1 MEVATAVRQHSAPP
15 DAVPVLPG
23 DVVHRLLPT
32 DDGGMLHVLERGT
45 GTPVVMLHGFTLTS
59 RVWTLQFERL
69 GQANRVVAVDLRG
82 HGRSRGGSG
91 GLGLERM
98 AEDVVWLLEALDLRE
113 VVLVGH
119 SMGGMVA
126 LMVAGIDAERDHG
139 RVRSLLL
146 LGTSAG
152 PVRTRMGWA
161 LPLLRSLQAG
171 SARARGGTGRGSAA
185 SPEPCDTAV
194 RGSAPDRSRRPG
206 ARAPARSAPL
216 ADAAWALARISF
228 GSAPEP
234 ALVRMTWSMTAAT
247 AARTVAAQ
255 LVDLLAFDRSARV
268 ESLSLPTTVMVGSQ
282 DRILP
287 ASHSEK
293 LAGLVPGADLVIV
306 AGKGHMLML
315 EDPSVVEAALE
326 RLKARAENAA
336 SAPRS
341 GTGDPRTPPG

>member
-1 MEVATAVRQHSAPP
+1 
-15 DAVPVLPG
+15 
-23 DVVHRLLPT
+23 
-32 DDGGMLHVLERGT
+32 
-45 GTPVVMLHGFTLTS
+45 
-59 RVWTLQFERL
+59 
-69 GQANRVVAVDLRG
+69 
-82 HGRSRGGSG
+82 
-91 GLGLERM
+91 
-98 AEDVVWLLEALDLRE
+98 
-113 VVLVGH
+113 
-119 SMGGMVA
+119 
-126 LMVAGIDAERDHG
+126 
-139 RVRSLLL
+139 
-146 LGTSAG
+146 
-152 PVRTRMGWA
+152 
-161 LPLLRSLQAG
+161 
-171 SARARGGTGRGSAA
+171 
-185 SPEPCDTAV
+185 
-194 RGSAPDRSRRPG
+194 
-206 ARAPARSAPL
+206 
-216 ADAAWALARISF
+216 
-228 GSAPEP
+228 
-234 ALVRMTWSMTAAT
+234 MTAAT